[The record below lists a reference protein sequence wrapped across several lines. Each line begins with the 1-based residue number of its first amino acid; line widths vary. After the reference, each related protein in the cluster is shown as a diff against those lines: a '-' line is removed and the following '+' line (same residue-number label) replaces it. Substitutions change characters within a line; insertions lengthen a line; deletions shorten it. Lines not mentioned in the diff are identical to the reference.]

1 VAGHLGAA
9 PLFISRFPR
18 KAVYGL
24 SFLVLYPIIAYFLL
38 HGGISA

>member
-1 VAGHLGAA
+1 VAGRHRRGAA
-9 PLFISRFPR
+9 VHLALSR

-38 HGGISA
+38 HGGSSA